1 MNILFIGP
9 TRIGDTILA
18 SSIINFLIDQN
29 NQSKFTV
36 VTSPFSKDLYEKMP
50 NLEKI
55 IVINKKKYGMHWL
68 NVWKS
73 CIIKKWDLVVDLRS
87 SITAY
92 LLFAKSRKIFKGN
105 DKFHKIIQFKE
116 FLNTSK
122 KISPFIWHDSIDELE
137 SQNKIKTSG
146 PFIAVSPYSNWK
158 EKDWAIEKYF
168 ELFKNDFF
176 KGYTIIFTGIS
187 KDIPNREKFFKM
199 IDDSS
204 LNIFN
209 LFDWGNL
216 RHMIPIFNQCKFFIG
231 SDSGLMH
238 LAASTNCKTFA
249 LFGPTNEIVYGPWG
263 DHKVIKSLD
272 YPAIDD
278 PLNLPVEKVL
288 NIIKKEMG

>member
-29 NQSKFTV
+29 NHSKFTI
-36 VTSPFSKDLYEKMP
+36 VTSPFAKDLYEKMP

-55 IVINKKKYGMHWL
+55 IVINKNKYGLHWL
-68 NVWKS
+68 NIWKS
-73 CIIKKWDLVVDLRS
+73 CIFKKWDLVVDMRS

-92 LLFAKSRKIFKGN
+92 LLFAKSRKIFKGHDN
-105 DKFHKIIQFKE
+105 SHKIIQFTN

-122 KISPFIWHDSIDELE
+122 KISPYIWSDSIDEAE
-137 SQNKIKTSG
+137 SKDKIKTEG
-146 PFIAVSPYSNWK
+146 PFIAVAPYSNWK
-158 EKDWAIEKYF
+158 QKDWSIEKYS
-168 ELFKNDFF
+168 ELFKDDYF
-176 KGYTIIFTGIS
+176 KNYTLIFTGIS
-187 KDIPNREKFFKM
+187 KDIPNVEKFYKL
-199 IDDSS
+199 INDPS
-204 LNIFN
+204 LNIIN

-238 LAASTNCKTFA
+238 LAASTKCKTFA

-263 DHKVIKSLD
+263 DHKVIKSFE

-278 PLNLPVEKVL
+278 PLNLPIEKVL
-288 NIIKKEMG
+288 NIIKKEIE

>member
-18 SSIINFLIDQN
+18 SSIINFLIDEN
-29 NQSKFTV
+29 NQSKFTI

-50 NLEKI
+50 HLEKI
-55 IVINKKKYGMHWL
+55 IVINKKKYGLHWL
-68 NVWKS
+68 NVWQS
-73 CIIKKWDLVVDLRS
+73 CIIKKWDLVIDLRS

-92 LLFAKSRKIFKGN
+92 LLFAKSRKIFKGS
-105 DKFHKIIQFKE
+105 DKSHKITQFKN

-122 KISPFIWHDSIDELE
+122 NISPFIWHDSTDESE
-137 SQNKIKTSG
+137 SENKIKTEG

-168 ELFKNDFF
+168 ELFKNDLF
-176 KGYTIIFTGIS
+176 KDYTIIFTGIS
-187 KDIPNREKFFKM
+187 KDIPNREKFFKI
-199 IDDSS
+199 IDEST
-204 LNIFN
+204 LNIIN

-216 RHMIPIFNQCKFFIG
+216 RHMIPIFKQCNFFIG

-238 LAASTNCKTFA
+238 LAASTRCKTFA

-263 DHKVIKSLD
+263 DHKIIKSRD

-278 PLNLPVEKVL
+278 PLNLSVEKVL
-288 NIIKKEMG
+288 NVIKKEIE

>member
-1 MNILFIGP
+1 MKILFIGP

-29 NQSKFTV
+29 NQAKFTV

-55 IVINKKKYGMHWL
+55 IVINKKKYGLHWL
-68 NVWKS
+68 NIWKS
-73 CIIKKWDLVVDLRS
+73 CIFNRWDLVVDMRS

-105 DKFHKIIQFKE
+105 DNSHKIIQFTN

-122 KISPFIWHDSIDELE
+122 KISPYIWSDSIDEAE
-137 SQNKIKTSG
+137 SKDKIKTEG
-146 PFIAVSPYSNWK
+146 PFIAVAPYSNWK
-158 EKDWAIEKYF
+158 QKDWSIEKYS
-168 ELFKNDFF
+168 ELFKDDYF
-176 KGYTIIFTGIS
+176 KNYTLIFTGIS
-187 KDIPNREKFFKM
+187 KDIPNVEKFYKL
-199 IDDSS
+199 INDPS
-204 LNIFN
+204 LNIIN

-249 LFGPTNEIVYGPWG
+249 LFGPTNETVYGPWG

-278 PLNLPVEKVL
+278 PLNLSVEKVL
-288 NIIKKEMG
+288 DIIKKEMG